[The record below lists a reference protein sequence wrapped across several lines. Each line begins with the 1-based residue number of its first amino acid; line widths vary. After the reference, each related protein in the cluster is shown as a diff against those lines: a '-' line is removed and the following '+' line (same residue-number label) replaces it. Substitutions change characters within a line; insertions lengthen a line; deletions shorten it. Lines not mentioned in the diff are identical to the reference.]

1 MHLTCLRIVH
11 AFSLMKVFHCIHKTQ
26 FTHLSCCC
34 VFGSFFSKMTNN
46 IAMNICVCVCVY
58 AWVSSL
64 RARPHTI
71 MSQFF
76 QIHLFLW
83 MCMHVF
89 VYKYIYAYINVYL
102 CVCIY
107 TYITYKYAHTI
118 YTYISLGLLL
128 WRTIIKTAKVFY
140 IFNILHTRPLSN
152 ICKQNP
158 CLAKVFQLSLLH
170 AVIKS

>member
-1 MHLTCLRIVH
+1 MYQYIIFFNSCYSIVWIYHILLLHSSADGHLGCFYLLTIVNR
-11 AFSLMKVFHCIHKTQ
+11 A
-26 FTHLSCCC
+26 
-34 VFGSFFSKMTNN
+34 
-46 IAMNICVCVCVY
+46 AMNICVCVCVY